1 MIKRIFHESIEGF
14 LRHRNGLIGKK
25 LRYFYYRKRLAAC
38 GKNLFID
45 SGVFIESPKDVFLGD
60 NIWIDKNV
68 ILLAGRPNPKRNISY
83 KNISKDDIEIGKI
96 RIGDNVHIAPNVV
109 IQGHGS
115 VTIGANTGVASGS
128 KIYSFSHHYQGLD
141 KNKSQPYF
149 FTPMVKNE
157 EQALILAPVKIGY
170 GCAIGLNSILLPG
183 TIVQDYSW
191 IGSGVVLQNS
201 TVSEKSVLF
210 NIPNHK
216 EKKI

>member
-1 MIKRIFHESIEGF
+1 MIKRIIHESIEGF
-14 LRHRNGLIGKK
+14 LRYRNGLIGKK

-38 GKNLFID
+38 GKNVIID
-45 SGVFIESPKDVFLGD
+45 SGVFIESPQDVFLGD

-68 ILLAGRPNPKRNISY
+68 ILLAGKPNSKRNISY

-109 IQGHGS
+109 IQGHGG
-115 VTIGANTGVASGS
+115 VKIGDNSGVASGS
-128 KIYSFSHHYQGLD
+128 KIYSFSHHYQDLNK
-141 KNKSQPYF
+141 KNNQTYF

-157 EQALILAPVKIGY
+157 EQALILSPVKIGF
-170 GCAIGLNSILLPG
+170 GCAIGLNSVILPG
-183 TIVQDYSW
+183 TVVQDYSW